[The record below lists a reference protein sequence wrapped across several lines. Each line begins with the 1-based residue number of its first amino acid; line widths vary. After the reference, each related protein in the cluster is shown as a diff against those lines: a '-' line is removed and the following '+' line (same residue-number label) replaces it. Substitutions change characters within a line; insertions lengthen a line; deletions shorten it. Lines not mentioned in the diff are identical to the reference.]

1 MATND
6 IEIQSLGKLG
16 ITVQARVQLGR
27 LGVHCAGNLV
37 SALMMLA
44 LVLGL
49 A

>member
-16 ITVQARVQLGR
+16 INGQAIAQLGR
-27 LGVHCAGNLV
+27 LGAHCAGNLV
-37 SALMMLA
+37 GALMMLA